1 MKYVGKRSDDVVVCV
16 GSQVYEPISSSIF
29 SMRTRTSKGL
39 EEISTYKF
47 KS

>member
-1 MKYVGKRSDDVVVCV
+1 MKYVGRRPDDDDLCRVTSVRT
-16 GSQVYEPISSSIF
+16 ISSSIF

-39 EEISTYKF
+39 EEISTYEF

>member
-1 MKYVGKRSDDVVVCV
+1 MMMIICV
-16 GSQVYEPISSSIF
+16 GLQVYEPISSSIF

-39 EEISTYKF
+39 EEISTYEF